1 MHTEYEVRVLEIDK
15 EEIIKRLEQLGAE
28 FQWDYV
34 QRRYVYDF
42 IPKVESKWIRL
53 RTNGKETTL
62 TYKSVEKDSIDFCWC
77 NTVCIMLSESRHNR
91 DEV

>member
-15 EEIIKRLEQLGAE
+15 EEIVRRLEQLGAE

-42 IPKVESKWIRL
+42 IPKVESKWICKKKKFNRRNML
-53 RTNGKETTL
+53 R
-62 TYKSVEKDSIDFCWC
+62 
-77 NTVCIMLSESRHNR
+77 
-91 DEV
+91 